1 MQLIYHLYT
10 HNIMKLKI
18 LIILLAFPFYSYA
31 FQPIKWASSNPTIE
45 AFPGLNTVNNFNQN
59 IGFWSAG
66 SYTALGVSSHLEN
79 LPLRIVKTETSGLT
93 NGLAYYGDTSIW
105 NFDGYLTQP
114 LNQFNI
120 TTPSI
125 KLYKLNNQI
134 AIGFVVFIRSFNS
147 QYAADASI
155 PISYNIPE
163 TYAKVLAINAI
174 PIKIGDIPLQDQFK
188 PYVFNKT
195 INGVLKFSG
204 NGSVITSPPITF
216 NVNIN
221 LLPQVCNVTFDSNK
235 IDFGTIT
242 DSELSTGRIIKQLNL
257 QSSCDNIYINNVDM
271 KIQNLN
277 NGMIFSND
285 KSIGFRLT
293 DKNNNPLTNNQTLS
307 SNVDNYEINITPFK
321 NNDKL
326 YGNHNAS
333 LNLMFTYK

>member
-1 MQLIYHLYT
+1 
-10 HNIMKLKI
+10 MKLKI
-18 LIILLAFPFYSYA
+18 LILLALPFYSYA
-31 FQPIKWASSNPTIE
+31 NQPIQWGSVHSTVE
-45 AFPGLNTVNNFNQN
+45 AFQGLNTVNNFNQD
-59 IGFWSAG
+59 IGFWIAG
-66 SYTALGVSSHLEN
+66 SYTASGVSAHLEN
-79 LPLRIVKTETSGLT
+79 LPSRIAKTETSGLT

-105 NFDGYLTQP
+105 NFNGYLTQP
-114 LNQFNI
+114 LNEFNI
-120 TTPSI
+120 ITPSI

-134 AIGFVVFIRSFNS
+134 AIGFIVFVRSFNTK
-147 QYAADASI
+147 YAADASI
-155 PISYNIPE
+155 PISYNIAEP
-163 TYAKVLAINAI
+163 YAKILAINAI
-174 PIKIGDIPLQDQFK
+174 PVKIGDIPLKDQFK

-195 INGVLKFSG
+195 LNGSLTFSG
-204 NGSVITSPPITF
+204 NGSILTAPPITF

-235 IDFGTIT
+235 INFGTIT

-293 DKNNNPLTNNQTLS
+293 DKNNNPLKNNQTLS
-307 SNVDNYEINITPFK
+307 SNEDNYEINITPFK
-321 NNDKL
+321 NNDNL